1 MEMSKLSDLISCF
14 RTEDSHPNTACT
26 IPARPWWVGWPLLLV
41 TALFILPIAGSPT
54 ATNPNEVIRVELAVA
69 IAFSQLVIRTF
80 VPIQVFRISHFIF
93 WVLSEILAVSLIET
107 FIFAD
112 YAKVFLHEFLI
123 SLRFIS
129 IGLVLPYAFSILV
142 LTLLHQKRIMAGTI
156 PGTPKGDVDL
166 IHFRDERE
174 QVKFSVRKS
183 YILYLESSDNYVTV
197 YYSPDGQ
204 IKKDMVRSSMKKMES
219 QLAPKGLIRCHRS
232 FMVNLQNV
240 QWIKKKGRHYQ
251 IKMKNCDLV
260 IPVSRGYHS
269 SVRSLVLE

>member
-1 MEMSKLSDLISCF
+1 MARFFNTPFPYLDKMRYRLLHVLIIMVFS
-14 RTEDSHPNTACT
+14 
-26 IPARPWWVGWPLLLV
+26 I
-41 TALFILPIAGSPT
+41 LFIIIFEPFGISDW
-54 ATNPNEVIRVELAVA
+54 IRFPPWIKKFGLASIGLGIGVA

-80 VPIQVFRISHFIF
+80 IPIQVFRISHFIF

-112 YAKVFLHEFLI
+112 YTKVFLHEFLI

-142 LTLLHQKRIMAGTI
+142 LTLLHQKRILSGTK
-156 PGTPKGDVDL
+156 PGTPQQDVDL

-197 YYSPDGQ
+197 FYSPDGQ

-219 QLAPKGLIRCHRS
+219 QLTPKGLIRCHRS
-232 FMVNLQNV
+232 FMVNLENV
-240 QWIKKKGRHYQ
+240 QWIKKKGRNYQ
-251 IKMKNCDLV
+251 IKMKNCDLI

-269 SVRSLVLE
+269 SIKSLVLE